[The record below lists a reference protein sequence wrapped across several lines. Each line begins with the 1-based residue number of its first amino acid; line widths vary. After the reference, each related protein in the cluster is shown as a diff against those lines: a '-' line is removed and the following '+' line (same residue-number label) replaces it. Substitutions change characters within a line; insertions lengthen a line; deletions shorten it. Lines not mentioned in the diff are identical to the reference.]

1 MDAADNEAFCPLDL
15 QGARKSALQ
24 RLKVADGLL
33 DFFRRKPVHTM
44 VDGMRNEAR
53 RVHSTAVMEVFQL
66 GLARVAAVNASPLI
80 FPAPQSP
87 GPQSSQSP
95 AAPVLAPQGA
105 HGGSTPRLCMSGC
118 PPDRL

>member
-66 GLARVAAVNASPLI
+66 GLARVAAVNASSLI
-80 FPAPQSP
+80 SPTVITLKYLHP
-87 GPQSSQSP
+87 GPQIYT
-95 AAPVLAPQGA
+95 
-105 HGGSTPRLCMSGC
+105 TPRHVH
-118 PPDRL
+118 PPFVTFISCS